1 MRILLLW
8 IGGIAIA
15 CGSTEL
21 RAETPSEIYQRLI
34 IPLIQSSKSSS
45 CSECHLQGVHLDD
58 FLTSDPKASFASLRA
73 RGWIDTERPSESK
86 LLQFIAKKP
95 ENSTALM
102 DQVRKSELEGI
113 SRWIHASVQDP
124 ESLSA
129 PLPPLNDLKLDD
141 KLMQH
146 VRNDQVLTRFVDII
160 WSQLE
165 RCANCHSPDRNA
177 KQVEKHGG
185 KMSWIVPNSPADT
198 LRLLEERKLINF
210 EKPSAS
216 LIKTKAIGKDEH
228 GGGVKFPEQGHT
240 DRQWGLFLSDYA
252 AIRQDLYSNSKEI
265 PAFDPIRTWRTG
277 LHLRVKELPSLPAG
291 TYVVVLMHRIASDGT
306 VSKEPSAFGEGRVS
320 KDGTSWGTSLKVVEP
335 AHLRRSR
342 AVVEWSTLLPSG
354 RYQLRW
360 TPVEDSGASL
370 EKILALPHISQT
382 EIDSLWNSGHSD
394 AKTITFGA
402 FESVADLK

>member
-21 RAETPSEIYQRLI
+21 CAETPSEIYQRLI

-86 LLQFIAKKP
+86 LLQFIEKKP

-113 SRWIHASVQDP
+113 SQWIHASVQDP

-146 VRNDQVLTRFVDII
+146 VRNDQVLSRFVDIL

-252 AIRQDLYSNSKEI
+252 AIKQDLYSNSKEI

-291 TYVVVLMHRIASDGT
+291 TYAVVLMHRIASDGT
-306 VSKEPSAFGEGRVS
+306 VSKEPSAFGEGRIS

-335 AHLRRSR
+335 SHLRRSR
-342 AVVEWSTLLPSG
+342 DVVEWSTLLPSG

-360 TPVEDSGASL
+360 TPVEDSDAAP
-370 EKILALPHISQT
+370 EKVLAWPHTGQI
-382 EIDSLWNSGHSD
+382 EIDSLWKSGHSD
-394 AKTITFGA
+394 AKTITFGD